1 MATIIK
7 ADGQCIETQPKNGTD
22 FKLEELNE
30 IVGGYIE
37 VLTLNDDQIMVINEE
52 GKVYGLPLNLK
63 ATDMYGLDFIV
74 GDVLVC
80 EESEVK

>member
-7 ADGQCIETQPKNGTD
+7 SDGQCIETQPKNKTD
-22 FKLEELNE
+22 FKLEELQE

-37 VLTLNDDQIMVINEE
+37 VLTLNDEEIMVINEE
-52 GKVYGLPLNLK
+52 GKVDGLPLNLK
-63 ATDMYGLDFIV
+63 ATDIYALDFIV

-80 EESEVK
+80 KSNEVK